1 MLIQESR
8 TYKLA
13 KAALLAVLLAVT
25 PLTGRLHA
33 QAAKPAAAAVK
44 EDPLSVLFKSAEKAL
59 EEKKYKDS
67 LALFEE
73 LDTKAVDVEPKLK
86 AVVSFRKAICQFFI
100 KDWPRAE
107 TELTA
112 FLDKFP
118 RGTEDFFDSD
128 NRRGTAELLLIEAFS
143 KQGKWDLALARLE
156 KIRTNTLARPED
168 RVNAFT
174 LSAQI
179 IVDRNKSAPEE
190 AKKAAYSQAIGLLKQ
205 ATADGI
211 STPERREA
219 AYKLVEMYTKL
230 GLTKEASQL
239 KNEIDAKSSGS
250 PVEVVRSNFQ
260 RLEIGDARFAAAES
274 AADENFRGD
283 FYRQALTNYQG
294 TLRRASL
301 TNSFGRAIESKQ
313 AEADAL
319 TKNFPKPNPEQAANI
334 ERVKLEAAQFK
345 KIQEEFTA
353 NKDYDA
359 FISYRIGL
367 CLLELK
373 RPWEAHVAFLDIFE
387 NSPAFSRIS
396 GAYYYHIVSL
406 RRIGRNSEAQAKC
419 KEFIQKFPKDD
430 QVSPIALILGDI
442 SQEREEFP
450 EAITHY
456 KWVLANVNNL
466 TPEVAEEIDFRIAAC
481 LFSQVDWA
489 LAQKAFDEFLK
500 KYPSSPVRQ
509 QVLYMNALCSF
520 FQGKYKETKV
530 SFDKYEQEYPKGQ
543 FIPDVRYRQAI
554 VKFGISPPDI
564 PGTIKLCEDWLKDF
578 SKDRSDEVIA
588 QTPEVYTLIADANIR
603 LADEIDKRVKAADL
617 EVRINAKSP
626 DKAKFV
632 ELRTKVE
639 KEKEVVTN
647 KAIDGY
653 EAAAKSAR
661 TNPQALEFALGELR
675 KLLPGR
681 GEHKR
686 MRDLFKEIFDWNHND
701 PKAMTYLYEVI
712 RSTERMGDMPEF
724 ATEAEKVRKKFS
736 DQLAEA
742 RKAVDTLER
751 KQGVT
756 QPEIDVAK
764 ASVRKL
770 STELEAELAKVEAKR
785 QVSIADQ
792 KKRALKIL
800 SDAVAESIND
810 RTQEG
815 TEKLIVFLAEKLARK
830 VKRVKPGAK
839 PEPGAYTSAEA
850 EKELTKLLRL
860 EENRA
865 SLVAQARGFF
875 ALGQLAIFTR
885 EPEKTA
891 ENFAK
896 IAQNFKAEELNP
908 TILALVGDSLLAKGD
923 LKKAADYFGYI
934 LEHSR
939 SSEYADYG
947 FAGLAEIAFAN
958 KKYAEALSLCNEA
971 IDNNILM
978 SKELD
983 LRFTRARALT
993 ELMRMEE
1000 AFTAFEEI
1008 IRTKEWRGDKT
1019 AASLYWLGLIHER
1032 NALQMAEGKPSL
1044 IKKPKEGT
1052 DLANVP
1058 KELAGTSPTSGVAPL
1073 TVKFASA
1080 GAAPSNKGKVTYL
1093 WDFGDKLPTST
1104 EPTPTHTYATAGVFT
1119 ATLTVKLDNKE
1130 ESKTTVTINSLFNNE
1145 PDSAKDGFARSIAY
1159 YRRCHMTWKKYEVW
1173 AAKAYFSNAKI
1184 LATKLDQKDAAKVLL
1199 KEMLEKDR
1207 IKDTREAQEAKAFLL
1222 GL

>member
-1 MLIQESR
+1 MLIKESR

-13 KAALLAVLLAVT
+13 KAALLAVLIALTPVT
-25 PLTGRLHA
+25 SDLKA
-33 QAAKPAAAAVK
+33 QARPLPAAEKK
-44 EDPLSVLFKSAEKAL
+44 EDPLSLLYKDAIKNL
-59 EEKKYKDS
+59 EEKKYKQA
-67 LALFEE
+67 LVLFEE

-86 AVVSFRKAICQFFI
+86 AVVSFQKSLCHFFI

-107 TELTA
+107 AELTA

-118 RGTEDFFDSD
+118 KGTEDFLSDTD

-143 KQGKWDLALARLE
+143 KQGKWELALVRLE
-156 KIRTNTLARPED
+156 KIRTNSLARPEE

-179 IVDRNKSAPEE
+179 IVDRAKSSPEDV
-190 AKKAAYSQAIGLLKQ
+190 KRAAYAQAITLLKQ

-230 GLTKEASQL
+230 GLTKEATQL

-260 RLEIGDARFAAAES
+260 RLEIGDARFSGAET
-274 AADENFRGD
+274 AADENFRAD

-294 TLRRASL
+294 TLRRANLSS
-301 TNSFGRAIESKQ
+301 SFGRAIEAKQ
-313 AEADAL
+313 NEVDTL
-319 TKNFPKPNPEQAANI
+319 TKNFPKPNPEQAAN
-334 ERVKLEAAQFK
+334 LEKTKQEVVQFK
-345 KIQEEFTA
+345 KIQEEFNA

-387 NSPAFSRIS
+387 NSPGFSRIS
-396 GAYYYHIVSL
+396 GAYYYHILAL
-406 RRIGRNSEAQAKC
+406 RRIGRNNEAQAKC
-419 KEFIQKFPKDD
+419 KEFISKFPKDE
-430 QVSPIALILGDI
+430 QVSSIALILGDI

-450 EAITHY
+450 EAIAHY
-456 KWVLANVNNL
+456 KWVQANVKSL
-466 TPEVAEEIDFRIAAC
+466 MPEVVEEIDFRIAAC

-489 LAQKAFDEFLK
+489 PAQKAFEEFLK
-500 KYPSSPVRQ
+500 KHERSPVRQ

-520 FQGKYKETKV
+520 FQGKYKETKAD
-530 SFDKYEQEYPKGQ
+530 FDKYEKEYPKGQ

-554 VKFGISPPDI
+554 VKFGTSPRDI
-564 PGTIKLCEDWLKDF
+564 PGTIKLCEDWLKDY
-578 SKDRSDEVIA
+578 SKDNTEEVMS
-588 QTPEVYTLIADANIR
+588 QMPEVYTLIGDANIA
-603 LADEIDKRVKAADL
+603 LADEIDKKVKDADRD
-617 EVRINAKSP
+617 VRLNAKTP
-626 DKAKFV
+626 KKAEFVEIKAKS
-632 ELRTKVE
+632 E

-647 KAIDGY
+647 KAIDAY
-653 EAAAKSAR
+653 EAAARSAR
-661 TNPQALEFALGELR
+661 TNPQALEFVLGELR

-724 ATEAEKVRKKFS
+724 AAESEKVRKKFS
-736 DQLAEA
+736 AQLADA

-770 STELEAELAKVEAKR
+770 SAELEGELAKVEVKR

-800 SDAVAESIND
+800 SDAVSESIND

-815 TEKLIVFLAEKLARK
+815 TEKLIVFLAEKLSRK
-830 VKRVKPGAK
+830 IKRVKAGTT
-839 PEPGAYTSAEA
+839 PEPGTYTSTEA
-850 EKELTKLLRL
+850 EKELVKLLRL
-860 EENRA
+860 DDHRE

-891 ENFAK
+891 ANFAK
-896 IAQNFKAEELNP
+896 IAANYKAEELNP
-908 TILALVGDSLLAKGD
+908 TILAMVGDSLLAKGD
-923 LKKAADYFGYI
+923 QKKAADYFGYI

-947 FAGLAEIAFAN
+947 FAGLAEIAFDN

-983 LRFTRARALT
+983 LRFTRARSLA
-993 ELMRMEE
+993 ELSKYADAKKE
-1000 AFTAFEEI
+1000 FEEI
-1008 IRTKEWRGDKT
+1008 AKTKEWRGEKT
-1019 AASLYWLGLIHER
+1019 AASLYWLGL
-1032 NALQMAEGKPSL
+1032 MAERQ
-1044 IKKPKEGT
+1044 
-1052 DLANVP
+1052 
-1058 KELAGTSPTSGVAPL
+1058 
-1073 TVKFASA
+1073 
-1080 GAAPSNKGKVTYL
+1080 
-1093 WDFGDKLPTST
+1093 
-1104 EPTPTHTYATAGVFT
+1104 ATNDMGY
-1119 ATLTVKLDNKE
+1119 
-1130 ESKTTVTINSLFNNE
+1130 NE
-1145 PDSAKDGFARSIAY
+1145 AIAY

-1173 AAKAYFSNAKI
+1173 AAKSYFASAK
-1184 LATKLDQKDAAKVLL
+1184 LFANKLNQKDAAKVLL

-1207 IKDTREAQEAKAFLL
+1207 IKDTREAQEAKSFLL

>member
-1 MLIQESR
+1 MLIKESR

-25 PLTGRLHA
+25 PVTGILKA
-33 QAAKPAAAAVK
+33 QTRPLPSAQQQE
-44 EDPLSVLFKSAEKAL
+44 EDPLSILYKSAVKSF
-59 EEKKYKDS
+59 EEKNYKEA
-67 LALFEE
+67 LARFEE
-73 LDTKAVDVEPKLK
+73 LDTKAVDVELKLK
-86 AVVSFRKAICQFFI
+86 AVVSFQKSLCHFFI

-107 TELTA
+107 AELA
-112 FLDKFP
+112 GFLDKFP
-118 RGTEDFFDSD
+118 KGTEDFLSDTD

-143 KQGKWDLALARLE
+143 KQGKWELALTRLE
-156 KIRTNTLARPED
+156 KIRTNLLARPEE
-168 RVNAFT
+168 RVNAFA

-179 IVDRNKSAPEE
+179 IVDRAKTSPEDV
-190 AKKAAYSQAIGLLKQ
+190 KKAAYAQGITLLKQ

-250 PVEVVRSNFQ
+250 PVEIVRSNFQ
-260 RLEIGDARFAAAES
+260 RLEIGDARFSAAES
-274 AADENFRGD
+274 AADESFRGD

-294 TLRRASL
+294 TLRRVNLSS
-301 TNSFGRAIESKQ
+301 SFGRAIETKQ
-313 AEADAL
+313 LELDTL

-334 ERVKLEAAQFK
+334 EKTKLEVDQFQ
-345 KIQEEFTA
+345 KIQAEFNA

-387 NSPAFSRIS
+387 NSPGFSRIS
-396 GAYYYHIVSL
+396 GAYYYHILAL
-406 RRIGRNSEAQAKC
+406 RRIGRNNEAQAKC
-419 KEFIQKFPKDD
+419 KEFIAKFPKDD
-430 QVSPIALILGDI
+430 QVSSIALILGDI

-450 EAITHY
+450 EAIAHY
-456 KWVLANVNNL
+456 KWVQANVKTL
-466 TPEVAEEIDFRIAAC
+466 TPEVIEEIDFRIAAC

-489 LAQKAFDEFLK
+489 PAQKAFEEFLK
-500 KYPSSPVRQ
+500 KHERSPVRQ

-520 FQGKYKETKV
+520 FQGKYKETKAD
-530 SFDKYEQEYPKGQ
+530 FDKYEQEYPKGQ

-554 VKFGISPPDI
+554 VKFGTSPRDI
-564 PGTIKLCEDWLKDF
+564 PGTIKLCEDWLKDY
-578 SKDRSDEVIA
+578 SKTNTDEAIA
-588 QTPEVYTLIADANIR
+588 QTPEVYTLIGDANIA
-603 LADEIDKRVKAADL
+603 LADEIDKKVKAADL
-617 EVRINAKSP
+617 DVRLNAKTP

-632 ELRTKVE
+632 EIKAKFE
-639 KEKEVVTN
+639 KEKEAATN
-647 KAIDGY
+647 KAIDAY

-661 TNPQALEFALGELR
+661 TNPQALEFVLGELR

-724 ATEAEKVRKKFS
+724 EAESEKVRKNFS
-736 DQLAEA
+736 AQLADA

-751 KQGVT
+751 KPGVT
-756 QPEIDVAK
+756 RPEIDVAK

-785 QVSIADQ
+785 QASIADQ

-800 SDAVAESIND
+800 SDAVSESIND
-810 RTQEG
+810 RTQDG

-830 VKRVKPGAK
+830 IKRVKPGAK
-839 PEPGAYTSAEA
+839 PEPGAYTSSDA
-850 EKELTKLLRL
+850 EKELVKLLRL
-860 EENRA
+860 DDHRE

-875 ALGQLAIFTR
+875 ALGQLAVFTR

-891 ENFAK
+891 ANFAK
-896 IAQNFKAEELNP
+896 IAANYKAEELNP
-908 TILALVGDSLLAKGD
+908 TILGLVGDSLLAKGD

-934 LEHSR
+934 LDHSR

-947 FAGLAEIAFAN
+947 FAGLAEIAFAD

-983 LRFTRARALT
+983 LRFTRARALA
-993 ELMRMEE
+993 ELAKYADAKKE
-1000 AFTAFEEI
+1000 FEEI
-1008 IRTKEWRGDKT
+1008 AKTKEWRGEKT
-1019 AASLYWLGLIHER
+1019 AASLYWLGL
-1032 NALQMAEGKPSL
+1032 MAERQA
-1044 IKKPKEGT
+1044 T
-1052 DLANVP
+1052 D
-1058 KELAGTSPTSGVAPL
+1058 E
-1073 TVKFASA
+1073 
-1080 GAAPSNKGKVTYL
+1080 KGY
-1093 WDFGDKLPTST
+1093 
-1104 EPTPTHTYATAGVFT
+1104 
-1119 ATLTVKLDNKE
+1119 
-1130 ESKTTVTINSLFNNE
+1130 NE
-1145 PDSAKDGFARSIAY
+1145 AIAY
-1159 YRRCHMTWKKYEVW
+1159 YRRCYMTWKKYEVW
-1173 AAKAYFSNAKI
+1173 AAKSYFASAK
-1184 LATKLDQKDAAKVLL
+1184 LFATKLNQKDAAKLLL

>member
-1 MLIQESR
+1 MLIKESR
-8 TYKLA
+8 NYKLA
-13 KAALLAVLLAVT
+13 KAALLAVLIALTPVT
-25 PLTGRLHA
+25 SDLKA
-33 QAAKPAAAAVK
+33 QARPLPTAEKK
-44 EDPLSVLFKSAEKAL
+44 EDPLSLLYKDAIKNL
-59 EEKKYKDS
+59 EEKKYKQA
-67 LALFEE
+67 LVLFEE

-86 AVVSFRKAICQFFI
+86 AVVSFQKSLCQFFI

-107 TELTA
+107 AELTA

-118 RGTEDFFDSD
+118 KGTEDFLSDTD

-143 KQGKWDLALARLE
+143 KQGKWELALVRLE
-156 KIRTNTLARPED
+156 KIRTNSLARPEE

-174 LSAQI
+174 LSAQV
-179 IVDRNKSAPEE
+179 IVDRAKSSPEDV
-190 AKKAAYSQAIGLLKQ
+190 KRAAFAQAITLLKQ
-205 ATADGI
+205 ATASGI
-211 STPERREA
+211 TTPESREA
-219 AYKLVEMYTKL
+219 AYKLVEMYIKL
-230 GLTKEASQL
+230 GLTKEAAQL

-260 RLEIGDARFAAAES
+260 RLEIGDARFSGAET
-274 AADENFRGD
+274 AADENFRAD

-294 TLRRASL
+294 TLRRANLSS
-301 TNSFGRAIESKQ
+301 SFGRAIEAKQ
-313 AEADAL
+313 NEVDTL
-319 TKNFPKPNPEQAANI
+319 TKNFPKPNPEQAAN
-334 ERVKLEAAQFK
+334 LEKTKQEVVQFK
-345 KIQEEFTA
+345 KIQEEFNA

-387 NSPAFSRIS
+387 NSPGFSRIS
-396 GAYYYHIVSL
+396 GAYYYHILAL
-406 RRIGRNSEAQAKC
+406 RRIGRNNEAQAKC
-419 KEFIQKFPKDD
+419 KEFISKFPKDE
-430 QVSPIALILGDI
+430 QVSSIALILGDI

-450 EAITHY
+450 EAIAHY
-456 KWVLANVNNL
+456 KWVQANVKSL
-466 TPEVAEEIDFRIAAC
+466 TPEVVEEIDFRIAAC

-489 LAQKAFDEFLK
+489 PAQKAFEEFLK
-500 KYPSSPVRQ
+500 KHARSPVRQ

-520 FQGKYKETKV
+520 FQGKYKETKAD
-530 SFDKYEQEYPKGQ
+530 FDKYEQEYPKGQ

-554 VKFGISPPDI
+554 VKFGTSPRDI
-564 PGTIKLCEDWLKDF
+564 PGTIKLCEDWLKDY
-578 SKDRSDEVIA
+578 SKDNTEEVMS
-588 QTPEVYTLIADANIR
+588 QMPEVYTLIGDANIA
-603 LADEIDKRVKAADL
+603 LADEIDKKVKAADL
-617 EVRINAKSP
+617 DVRLNAKTP
-626 DKAKFV
+626 KKAEFVEIKAKS
-632 ELRTKVE
+632 E
-639 KEKEVVTN
+639 KEKEFVTN
-647 KAIDGY
+647 KAIDAY
-653 EAAAKSAR
+653 EAAARSAR
-661 TNPQALEFALGELR
+661 TNPQALEFVLGELR

-724 ATEAEKVRKKFS
+724 AVESEKVRKNFS
-736 DQLAEA
+736 TQLADA

-751 KQGVT
+751 KPGIT

-770 STELEAELAKVEAKR
+770 SAELEGELAKVEVKR

-800 SDAVAESIND
+800 SDAVSESIND

-815 TEKLIVFLAEKLARK
+815 TEKLIVFLAEKLSRK
-830 VKRVKPGAK
+830 IKRVKAGTT
-839 PEPGAYTSAEA
+839 PEPGAYTSTEA
-850 EKELTKLLRL
+850 EKELVKLLRL
-860 EENRA
+860 DDHRE

-891 ENFAK
+891 ANFAK
-896 IAQNFKAEELNP
+896 IAANYKAEELNP
-908 TILALVGDSLLAKGD
+908 TILAMVGDSLLAKGD
-923 LKKAADYFGYI
+923 QKKAADYFGYI

-983 LRFTRARALT
+983 LRFTRARSLA
-993 ELMRMEE
+993 ELSKYADAKKE
-1000 AFTAFEEI
+1000 FEEI
-1008 IRTKEWRGDKT
+1008 AKTKEWRGEKT
-1019 AASLYWLGLIHER
+1019 AASLYWLGL
-1032 NALQMAEGKPSL
+1032 MAERQA
-1044 IKKPKEGT
+1044 T
-1052 DLANVP
+1052 DDM
-1058 KELAGTSPTSGVAPL
+1058 G
-1073 TVKFASA
+1073 
-1080 GAAPSNKGKVTYL
+1080 Y
-1093 WDFGDKLPTST
+1093 
-1104 EPTPTHTYATAGVFT
+1104 
-1119 ATLTVKLDNKE
+1119 
-1130 ESKTTVTINSLFNNE
+1130 NE
-1145 PDSAKDGFARSIAY
+1145 AIAY

-1173 AAKAYFSNAKI
+1173 AAKSYFASAK
-1184 LATKLDQKDAAKVLL
+1184 LFATKLNQKDAAKVLL

-1207 IKDTREAQEAKAFLL
+1207 IKDTREAQEAKSFLL

>member
-1 MLIQESR
+1 MLIKESR

-13 KAALLAVLLAVT
+13 KAALLAVLIALTPVT
-25 PLTGRLHA
+25 GDLKA
-33 QAAKPAAAAVK
+33 QARPLPTAQKPQ
-44 EDPLSVLFKSAEKAL
+44 EDPLSLLYKDAIKNL
-59 EEKKYKDS
+59 EEKKYREA
-67 LALFEE
+67 LALFED
-73 LDTKAVDVEPKLK
+73 LDAKAVDVEPKLK
-86 AVVSFRKAICQFFI
+86 AVVSFQKSLCHFFI

-118 RGTEDFFDSD
+118 KGTEDFLSDTD
-128 NRRGTAELLLIEAFS
+128 NRRGTAELLLIEAYS
-143 KQGKWDLALARLE
+143 KQGKWELALARLE
-156 KIRTNTLARPED
+156 KIRTNSLARPEE
-168 RVNAFT
+168 RVSAFT

-179 IVDRNKSAPEE
+179 IVDRAKSSPEDV
-190 AKKAAYSQAIGLLKQ
+190 KKAAYAQALTLLKQ

-211 STPERREA
+211 NTPERREA
-219 AYKLVEMYTKL
+219 AYKLVDMYTKL
-230 GLTKEASQL
+230 GLTKEATQL
-239 KNEIDAKSSGS
+239 KNEIDAKSTGS

-260 RLEIGDARFAAAES
+260 RLEIGDARFSAAET
-274 AADENFRGD
+274 AADENFRAD

-294 TLRRASL
+294 TLRRANLSS
-301 TNSFGRAIESKQ
+301 SFGRAIEAKQ
-313 AEADAL
+313 TEVDTL
-319 TKNFPKPNPEQAANI
+319 TKNFPKPNPEQAAN
-334 ERVKLEAAQFK
+334 LEKTKQEVVQFK
-345 KIQEEFTA
+345 KIQEEFNA

-387 NSPAFSRIS
+387 NSPGFSRIS
-396 GAYYYHIVSL
+396 GAYYYHILAL
-406 RRIGRNSEAQAKC
+406 RRIGRNNEAQAKC
-419 KEFIQKFPKDD
+419 KEFISKFPKDE
-430 QVSPIALILGDI
+430 QVSSIALILGDI

-450 EAITHY
+450 EAIAHY
-456 KWVLANVNNL
+456 KWVQANVKSL
-466 TPEVAEEIDFRIAAC
+466 MPEVVEEIDFRIAAC

-489 LAQKAFDEFLK
+489 PAQKAFEEFLK
-500 KYPSSPVRQ
+500 KHERSPVRQ

-520 FQGKYKETKV
+520 FQGKYKETKAD
-530 SFDKYEQEYPKGQ
+530 FDKYEQEYPKGQ

-554 VKFGISPPDI
+554 VKFGTSPRDI
-564 PGTIKLCEDWLKDF
+564 PGTIKLCEDWLKDY
-578 SKDRSDEVIA
+578 SKDNTEEVMS
-588 QTPEVYTLIADANIR
+588 QMPEVYTLIGDANIA
-603 LADEIDKRVKAADL
+603 LADEIDKKVKSADSD
-617 EVRINAKSP
+617 VRLNAKTP
-626 DKAKFV
+626 KKAEFVEIKAK
-632 ELRTKVE
+632 LE

-647 KAIDGY
+647 KAIDAY
-653 EAAAKSAR
+653 EAAARSAR
-661 TNPQALEFALGELR
+661 TNPQALEFVLGELR

-724 ATEAEKVRKKFS
+724 AAESEKVRKKFS
-736 DQLAEA
+736 AQLADA

-770 STELEAELAKVEAKR
+770 SAELEGELAKVEVKR

-800 SDAVAESIND
+800 SDAVSESIND

-815 TEKLIVFLAEKLARK
+815 TEKLIVFLAEKLSRK
-830 VKRVKPGAK
+830 IKRVKAGTT
-839 PEPGAYTSAEA
+839 PEPGTYTSTEA
-850 EKELTKLLRL
+850 EKELVKLLRL
-860 EENRA
+860 DDHRE

-891 ENFAK
+891 ANFAK
-896 IAQNFKAEELNP
+896 IAANYKAEELNP
-908 TILALVGDSLLAKGD
+908 TILAMVGDSLLAKGD
-923 LKKAADYFGYI
+923 QKKAADYFGYI

-983 LRFTRARALT
+983 LRFTRARSLA
-993 ELMRMEE
+993 ELSKYADAKKE
-1000 AFTAFEEI
+1000 FEEI
-1008 IRTKEWRGDKT
+1008 AKTKEWRGEKT
-1019 AASLYWLGLIHER
+1019 AASLYWLGL
-1032 NALQMAEGKPSL
+1032 MAERQ
-1044 IKKPKEGT
+1044 
-1052 DLANVP
+1052 
-1058 KELAGTSPTSGVAPL
+1058 
-1073 TVKFASA
+1073 
-1080 GAAPSNKGKVTYL
+1080 
-1093 WDFGDKLPTST
+1093 
-1104 EPTPTHTYATAGVFT
+1104 ATNDMGY
-1119 ATLTVKLDNKE
+1119 
-1130 ESKTTVTINSLFNNE
+1130 NE
-1145 PDSAKDGFARSIAY
+1145 AIAY

-1173 AAKAYFSNAKI
+1173 AAKSYFASAK
-1184 LATKLDQKDAAKVLL
+1184 LFANKLNQKDAAKVLL

-1207 IKDTREAQEAKAFLL
+1207 IKDTREAQEAKSFLL

>member
-1 MLIQESR
+1 MLIKESR
-8 TYKLA
+8 NYKLA
-13 KAALLAVLLAVT
+13 KAALLAVLIALTPVT
-25 PLTGRLHA
+25 SDLKA
-33 QAAKPAAAAVK
+33 QARPLPTAEKK
-44 EDPLSVLFKSAEKAL
+44 EDPLSLLYKDAIKNL
-59 EEKKYKDS
+59 EEKKYKQA
-67 LALFEE
+67 LVLFEE

-86 AVVSFRKAICQFFI
+86 AVVSFQKSLCQFFI

-107 TELTA
+107 AELTA

-118 RGTEDFFDSD
+118 KGTEDFLSDTD

-143 KQGKWDLALARLE
+143 KQGKWELALVRLE
-156 KIRTNTLARPED
+156 KIRTNSLARPEE
-168 RVNAFT
+168 RVNAYT

-179 IVDRNKSAPEE
+179 IVDRAKSSPEDV
-190 AKKAAYSQAIGLLKQ
+190 KKAAYAQALTLLKQ

-211 STPERREA
+211 NTPESREA
-219 AYKLVEMYTKL
+219 AYKLVEMYIKL
-230 GLTKEASQL
+230 GLTKEAAQL

-260 RLEIGDARFAAAES
+260 RLEIGDARFSGAET
-274 AADENFRGD
+274 AADENFRAD

-294 TLRRASL
+294 TLRRANLSS
-301 TNSFGRAIESKQ
+301 SFGRAIEAKQ
-313 AEADAL
+313 NEVDTL
-319 TKNFPKPNPEQAANI
+319 TKNFPKPNPEQAAN
-334 ERVKLEAAQFK
+334 LEKTKQEVVQFK
-345 KIQEEFTA
+345 KIQEEFNA

-387 NSPAFSRIS
+387 NSPGFSRIS
-396 GAYYYHIVSL
+396 GAYYYHILAL
-406 RRIGRNSEAQAKC
+406 RRIGRNNEAQAKC
-419 KEFIQKFPKDD
+419 KEFISKFPKDE
-430 QVSPIALILGDI
+430 QVSSIALILGDI

-450 EAITHY
+450 EAIAHY
-456 KWVLANVNNL
+456 KWVQANVKSL
-466 TPEVAEEIDFRIAAC
+466 TPEVVEEIDFRIAAC

-489 LAQKAFDEFLK
+489 PAQKAFEEFLK
-500 KYPSSPVRQ
+500 KHARSPVRQ

-520 FQGKYKETKV
+520 FQGKYKETKAD
-530 SFDKYEQEYPKGQ
+530 FDKYEQEYPKGQ

-554 VKFGISPPDI
+554 VKFGTSPRDI
-564 PGTIKLCEDWLKDF
+564 PGTIKLCEDWLKDY
-578 SKDRSDEVIA
+578 SKDNTEEVMS
-588 QTPEVYTLIADANIR
+588 QMPEVYTLIGDANIA
-603 LADEIDKRVKAADL
+603 LADEIDKKVKAADL
-617 EVRINAKSP
+617 DVRLNAKTP
-626 DKAKFV
+626 KKAEFVEIKAKS
-632 ELRTKVE
+632 E
-639 KEKEVVTN
+639 KEKEFVTN
-647 KAIDGY
+647 KAIDAY
-653 EAAAKSAR
+653 EAAARSAR
-661 TNPQALEFALGELR
+661 TNPQALEFVLGELR

-724 ATEAEKVRKKFS
+724 AVESEKVRKNFS
-736 DQLAEA
+736 TQLADA

-751 KQGVT
+751 KPGIT

-770 STELEAELAKVEAKR
+770 SAELEGELAKVEVKR

-800 SDAVAESIND
+800 SDAVSESIND

-815 TEKLIVFLAEKLARK
+815 TEKLIVFLAEKLSRK
-830 VKRVKPGAK
+830 IKRVKAGTT
-839 PEPGAYTSAEA
+839 PEPGAYTSTEA
-850 EKELTKLLRL
+850 EKELVKLLRL
-860 EENRA
+860 DDHRE

-891 ENFAK
+891 ANFAK
-896 IAQNFKAEELNP
+896 IAANYKAEELNP
-908 TILALVGDSLLAKGD
+908 TILAMVGDSLLAKGD
-923 LKKAADYFGYI
+923 QKKAADYFGYI

-983 LRFTRARALT
+983 LRFTRARSLA
-993 ELMRMEE
+993 ELSKYADAKKE
-1000 AFTAFEEI
+1000 FEEI
-1008 IRTKEWRGDKT
+1008 AKTKEWRGEKT
-1019 AASLYWLGLIHER
+1019 AASLYWLGL
-1032 NALQMAEGKPSL
+1032 MAERQA
-1044 IKKPKEGT
+1044 T
-1052 DLANVP
+1052 DDM
-1058 KELAGTSPTSGVAPL
+1058 G
-1073 TVKFASA
+1073 
-1080 GAAPSNKGKVTYL
+1080 Y
-1093 WDFGDKLPTST
+1093 
-1104 EPTPTHTYATAGVFT
+1104 
-1119 ATLTVKLDNKE
+1119 
-1130 ESKTTVTINSLFNNE
+1130 NE
-1145 PDSAKDGFARSIAY
+1145 AIAY

-1173 AAKAYFSNAKI
+1173 AAKSYFASAK
-1184 LATKLDQKDAAKVLL
+1184 LFATKLNQKDAAKVLL

-1207 IKDTREAQEAKAFLL
+1207 IKDTREAQEAKSFLL

>member
-1 MLIQESR
+1 MLIKESR
-8 TYKLA
+8 NYKLA
-13 KAALLAVLLAVT
+13 KAALLAVLIALTPVT
-25 PLTGRLHA
+25 SDLKA
-33 QAAKPAAAAVK
+33 QARPLPTAEKK
-44 EDPLSVLFKSAEKAL
+44 EDPLSLLYKDAIKNL
-59 EEKKYKDS
+59 EEKKYKEA
-67 LALFEE
+67 LVLFEE

-86 AVVSFRKAICQFFI
+86 AVVSFQKSLCQFFI

-107 TELTA
+107 AELTA

-118 RGTEDFFDSD
+118 KGTEDFLSDTD

-143 KQGKWDLALARLE
+143 KQGKWELALVRLE
-156 KIRTNTLARPED
+156 KIRTNSLARPEE

-179 IVDRNKSAPEE
+179 IVDRAKSSPDDV
-190 AKKAAYSQAIGLLKQ
+190 KRAAYAQGITLLKQ

-219 AYKLVEMYTKL
+219 AYKLVEMYIKL
-230 GLTKEASQL
+230 GLTKEAAQL

-260 RLEIGDARFAAAES
+260 RLEIGDARFSGAET
-274 AADENFRGD
+274 AADENFRAD

-294 TLRRASL
+294 TLRRANLSS
-301 TNSFGRAIESKQ
+301 SFGRAIEAKQ
-313 AEADAL
+313 NEVDTL
-319 TKNFPKPNPEQAANI
+319 TKNFPKPNPEQAAN
-334 ERVKLEAAQFK
+334 LEKTKQEVVQFK
-345 KIQEEFTA
+345 KIQEEFNA

-387 NSPAFSRIS
+387 NSPGFSRIS
-396 GAYYYHIVSL
+396 GAYYYHILAL
-406 RRIGRNSEAQAKC
+406 RRIGRNNEAQAKC
-419 KEFIQKFPKDD
+419 KEFISKFPKDE
-430 QVSPIALILGDI
+430 QVSSIALILGDI

-450 EAITHY
+450 EAIAHY
-456 KWVLANVNNL
+456 KWVQANVKSL
-466 TPEVAEEIDFRIAAC
+466 TPEVVEEIDFRIAAC

-489 LAQKAFDEFLK
+489 PAQKAFEEFLK
-500 KYPSSPVRQ
+500 KHERSPVRQ

-520 FQGKYKETKV
+520 FQGKYKETKAD
-530 SFDKYEQEYPKGQ
+530 FDKYEQEYPKGQ

-554 VKFGISPPDI
+554 VKFGTTPRDI
-564 PGTIKLCEDWLKDF
+564 PGTIKLCEDWLKDY
-578 SKDRSDEVIA
+578 SKDNTEEVMS
-588 QTPEVYTLIADANIR
+588 QMPEVYTLIGDANIA
-603 LADEIDKRVKAADL
+603 LADEIDKKVKAADL
-617 EVRINAKSP
+617 DVRLNAKTP
-626 DKAKFV
+626 KKAEFVEIKAKS
-632 ELRTKVE
+632 E

-647 KAIDGY
+647 KAIDAY
-653 EAAAKSAR
+653 EAAARSAR
-661 TNPQALEFALGELR
+661 TNPQALEFVLGELR

-724 ATEAEKVRKKFS
+724 AAESEKVRKNFS
-736 DQLAEA
+736 TQLADA

-770 STELEAELAKVEAKR
+770 SAELEGELAKVEVKR

-800 SDAVAESIND
+800 SDAVSESINN

-815 TEKLIVFLAEKLARK
+815 TEKLIVFLAEKLSRK
-830 VKRVKPGAK
+830 IKRVKAGTT
-839 PEPGAYTSAEA
+839 PEPGAYTSTEA
-850 EKELTKLLRL
+850 EKELVKLLRL
-860 EENRA
+860 DDHRE

-891 ENFAK
+891 ANFAK
-896 IAQNFKAEELNP
+896 IAANYKAEELNP
-908 TILALVGDSLLAKGD
+908 TILAMVGDSLLAKGD
-923 LKKAADYFGYI
+923 QKKAADYFGYI

-983 LRFTRARALT
+983 LRFTRACSLA
-993 ELMRMEE
+993 ELSKYADAKKE
-1000 AFTAFEEI
+1000 FEEI
-1008 IRTKEWRGDKT
+1008 AKTKEWRGEKT
-1019 AASLYWLGLIHER
+1019 AASLYWLGL
-1032 NALQMAEGKPSL
+1032 MAERQA
-1044 IKKPKEGT
+1044 T
-1052 DLANVP
+1052 DDM
-1058 KELAGTSPTSGVAPL
+1058 G
-1073 TVKFASA
+1073 
-1080 GAAPSNKGKVTYL
+1080 Y
-1093 WDFGDKLPTST
+1093 
-1104 EPTPTHTYATAGVFT
+1104 
-1119 ATLTVKLDNKE
+1119 
-1130 ESKTTVTINSLFNNE
+1130 NE
-1145 PDSAKDGFARSIAY
+1145 AIAY

-1173 AAKAYFSNAKI
+1173 AAKSYFASAK
-1184 LATKLDQKDAAKVLL
+1184 LFATKLNQKDAAKVLL

-1207 IKDTREAQEAKAFLL
+1207 IKDTREAQEAKSFLL

>member
-1 MLIQESR
+1 MLIKESR

-25 PLTGRLHA
+25 PVTGDLKA
-33 QAAKPAAAAVK
+33 QTRPLPTAQKPQ
-44 EDPLSVLFKSAEKAL
+44 EDPLSLLYKDAIKNL
-59 EEKKYKDS
+59 EEKKYKEA

-73 LDTKAVDVEPKLK
+73 LDAKAVDVEPKLK
-86 AVVSFRKAICQFFI
+86 AVVSFQKSLCHFFI

-107 TELTA
+107 AELTA

-118 RGTEDFFDSD
+118 KGTEDFLSDTD

-143 KQGKWDLALARLE
+143 KQGKWELALARLE
-156 KIRTNTLARPED
+156 KIRTNTLARPEE

-179 IVDRNKSAPEE
+179 IVDRAKSSPDDV
-190 AKKAAYSQAIGLLKQ
+190 KKAAYAQALTLLKQ

-211 STPERREA
+211 NTPERREA
-219 AYKLVEMYTKL
+219 AYKLVDMYTKL
-230 GLTKEASQL
+230 GLAKEAAQL
-239 KNEIDAKSSGS
+239 KNEIDAKSNGS

-260 RLEIGDARFAAAES
+260 RLEIGDARFSAAET
-274 AADENFRGD
+274 AADENFRAD

-294 TLRRASL
+294 TLRRANLSS
-301 TNSFGRAIESKQ
+301 SFGRAIEAKQ
-313 AEADAL
+313 TEVETL
-319 TKNFPKPNPEQAANI
+319 TKNFPKPNPEQAAN
-334 ERVKLEAAQFK
+334 LEKTKQEVAQFK
-345 KIQEEFTA
+345 KIQEEFNA

-387 NSPAFSRIS
+387 NSPGFSRIS
-396 GAYYYHIVSL
+396 GAYYYHILAL
-406 RRIGRNSEAQAKC
+406 RRIGRNNEAQAKC
-419 KEFIQKFPKDD
+419 KEFISKFPKDD
-430 QVSPIALILGDI
+430 QVSAIALILGDI

-450 EAITHY
+450 EAIAHY
-456 KWVLANVNNL
+456 KWVQANVKTL
-466 TPEVAEEIDFRIAAC
+466 TPEVVEEIDFRIAAC

-489 LAQKAFDEFLK
+489 PAQKAFEEFLK
-500 KYPSSPVRQ
+500 KHERSPVRQ

-520 FQGKYKETKV
+520 FQGKYKETKAD
-530 SFDKYEQEYPKGQ
+530 FDKYEQEYPKGQ

-554 VKFGISPPDI
+554 VKFGTSPRDI
-564 PGTIKLCEDWLKDF
+564 PGTIKLCEDWIKDY
-578 SKDRSDEVIA
+578 SKNNTDEVIA
-588 QTPEVYTLIADANIR
+588 QMPEVYTLIGDANIA
-603 LADEIDKRVKAADL
+603 LADEIDKKVKAADL
-617 EVRINAKSP
+617 DVRLNAKTP
-626 DKAKFV
+626 EKAKFV
-632 ELRTKVE
+632 EIKTKFE
-639 KEKEVVTN
+639 KEKEAVTN
-647 KAIDGY
+647 KAIDAY

-661 TNPQALEFALGELR
+661 TNPQALEFVLGELR

-724 ATEAEKVRKKFS
+724 AAEAEKVRKKFS
-736 DQLAEA
+736 AQLADA
-742 RKAVDTLER
+742 RKAVDTIER

-764 ASVRKL
+764 TAVRKL
-770 STELEAELAKVEAKR
+770 SAELEADLAKVEAKR

-800 SDAVAESIND
+800 SDAVSESIND

-830 VKRVKPGAK
+830 IKRVKPGAK
-839 PEPGAYTSAEA
+839 AEPGAYTSAEA
-850 EKELTKLLRL
+850 EKELVKLLRL
-860 EENRA
+860 EDHRE

-875 ALGQLAIFTR
+875 ALGQLAVFTR

-891 ENFAK
+891 ANFAK
-896 IAQNFKAEELNP
+896 IAANYKAEELNP
-908 TILALVGDSLLAKGD
+908 TILAMVGDSLLSKGD
-923 LKKAADYFGYI
+923 HKKAADYFGYI
-934 LEHSR
+934 LEHAR

-983 LRFTRARALT
+983 LRFTRARSLA
-993 ELMRMEE
+993 ELSKYADAKKE
-1000 AFTAFEEI
+1000 FEEI
-1008 IRTKEWRGDKT
+1008 AKTKEWRGEKT
-1019 AASLYWLGLIHER
+1019 AASLYWLGL
-1032 NALQMAEGKPSL
+1032 MAERQA
-1044 IKKPKEGT
+1044 T
-1052 DLANVP
+1052 D
-1058 KELAGTSPTSGVAPL
+1058 E
-1073 TVKFASA
+1073 
-1080 GAAPSNKGKVTYL
+1080 KGY
-1093 WDFGDKLPTST
+1093 
-1104 EPTPTHTYATAGVFT
+1104 
-1119 ATLTVKLDNKE
+1119 
-1130 ESKTTVTINSLFNNE
+1130 NE
-1145 PDSAKDGFARSIAY
+1145 AIAY
-1159 YRRCHMTWKKYEVW
+1159 YRRCYMTWKKYEVW
-1173 AAKAYFSNAKI
+1173 AAKSYFSSAK
-1184 LATKLDQKDAAKVLL
+1184 LFATKLNQKDAAKALL

-1207 IKDTREAQEAKAFLL
+1207 IKDTREAEEAKAFLL

>member
-1 MLIQESR
+1 MLIKESR

-25 PLTGRLHA
+25 PVTGILKA
-33 QAAKPAAAAVK
+33 QTRPLPSAQQQE
-44 EDPLSVLFKSAEKAL
+44 EDPLSILYKSAVKSF
-59 EEKKYKDS
+59 EEKNYKEA
-67 LALFEE
+67 LARFEE
-73 LDTKAVDVEPKLK
+73 LDTKAVDVELKLK
-86 AVVSFRKAICQFFI
+86 AVVSFQKSLCHFFI

-107 TELTA
+107 AELA
-112 FLDKFP
+112 GFLDKFP
-118 RGTEDFFDSD
+118 KGTEDFLSDTD

-143 KQGKWDLALARLE
+143 KQGKWELALTRLE
-156 KIRTNTLARPED
+156 KIRTNLLARPEE
-168 RVNAFT
+168 RVNAFA

-179 IVDRNKSAPEE
+179 IVDRAKTSPEDV
-190 AKKAAYSQAIGLLKQ
+190 KKAAYAQGITLLKQ

-250 PVEVVRSNFQ
+250 PVEIVRSNFQ
-260 RLEIGDARFAAAES
+260 RLEIGDARFSAAES
-274 AADENFRGD
+274 AADESFRGD

-294 TLRRASL
+294 TLRRVNLSS
-301 TNSFGRAIESKQ
+301 SFGRAIETKQ
-313 AEADAL
+313 LELDTL

-334 ERVKLEAAQFK
+334 EKTKLEVDQFQ
-345 KIQEEFTA
+345 KIQAEFNA

-387 NSPAFSRIS
+387 NSPGFSRIS
-396 GAYYYHIVSL
+396 GAYYYHILAL
-406 RRIGRNSEAQAKC
+406 RRIGRNNEAQAKC
-419 KEFIQKFPKDD
+419 KEFIAKFPKDD
-430 QVSPIALILGDI
+430 QVSSIALILGDI

-450 EAITHY
+450 EAIAHY
-456 KWVLANVNNL
+456 KWVQANVKTL
-466 TPEVAEEIDFRIAAC
+466 TPEVIEEIDFRIAAC

-489 LAQKAFDEFLK
+489 PAQKAFEEFLK
-500 KYPSSPVRQ
+500 KHERSPVRQ

-520 FQGKYKETKV
+520 FQGKYKETKAD
-530 SFDKYEQEYPKGQ
+530 FDKYEQEYPKGQ

-554 VKFGISPPDI
+554 VKFGTSPRDI
-564 PGTIKLCEDWLKDF
+564 PGTIKLCEDWLKDY
-578 SKDRSDEVIA
+578 SKTNTDEAIA
-588 QTPEVYTLIADANIR
+588 QTPEVYTLIGDANIA
-603 LADEIDKRVKAADL
+603 LADEIDKKVKAADL
-617 EVRINAKSP
+617 DVRLNAKTP

-632 ELRTKVE
+632 EIKAKFE
-639 KEKEVVTN
+639 KEKEAATN
-647 KAIDGY
+647 KAIDAY

-661 TNPQALEFALGELR
+661 TNPQALEFVLGELR

-724 ATEAEKVRKKFS
+724 EAESEKVRKNFS
-736 DQLAEA
+736 AQLADA

-751 KQGVT
+751 KPGVT
-756 QPEIDVAK
+756 RPEIDVAK

-785 QVSIADQ
+785 QASIADQ

-800 SDAVAESIND
+800 SDAVSESIND
-810 RTQEG
+810 RTQDG

-830 VKRVKPGAK
+830 IKRVKPGAK
-839 PEPGAYTSAEA
+839 PEPGAYTSSDA
-850 EKELTKLLRL
+850 EKELVKLLRL
-860 EENRA
+860 DDHRE

-875 ALGQLAIFTR
+875 ALGQLAVFTR

-891 ENFAK
+891 ANFAK
-896 IAQNFKAEELNP
+896 IAANYKAEELNP
-908 TILALVGDSLLAKGD
+908 TILGLVGDSLLAKGD

-934 LEHSR
+934 LDHSR

-947 FAGLAEIAFAN
+947 FAGLAEIAFAD

-983 LRFTRARALT
+983 LRFTRARALA
-993 ELMRMEE
+993 ELAKYADAKKE
-1000 AFTAFEEI
+1000 FEEI
-1008 IRTKEWRGDKT
+1008 AKTKEWRGEKT
-1019 AASLYWLGLIHER
+1019 AAALYWLGL
-1032 NALQMAEGKPSL
+1032 MAERQA
-1044 IKKPKEGT
+1044 T
-1052 DLANVP
+1052 D
-1058 KELAGTSPTSGVAPL
+1058 E
-1073 TVKFASA
+1073 
-1080 GAAPSNKGKVTYL
+1080 KGY
-1093 WDFGDKLPTST
+1093 
-1104 EPTPTHTYATAGVFT
+1104 
-1119 ATLTVKLDNKE
+1119 
-1130 ESKTTVTINSLFNNE
+1130 NE
-1145 PDSAKDGFARSIAY
+1145 AIAY
-1159 YRRCHMTWKKYEVW
+1159 YRRCYMTWKKYEVW
-1173 AAKAYFSNAKI
+1173 AAKSYFASAK
-1184 LATKLDQKDAAKVLL
+1184 LFATKLNQKDAAKLLL

>member
-1 MLIQESR
+1 MLIKESR
-8 TYKLA
+8 NYKLA
-13 KAALLAVLLAVT
+13 KAALLAVLIALTPVT
-25 PLTGRLHA
+25 SDLKA
-33 QAAKPAAAAVK
+33 QARPLPTAEKK
-44 EDPLSVLFKSAEKAL
+44 EDPLSLLYKDAIKNL
-59 EEKKYKDS
+59 EEKKYKEA
-67 LALFEE
+67 LVLFEE

-86 AVVSFRKAICQFFI
+86 AVVSFQKSLCQFFI

-107 TELTA
+107 AELTA

-118 RGTEDFFDSD
+118 KGTEDFLSDTD

-143 KQGKWDLALARLE
+143 KQGKWELALVRLE
-156 KIRTNTLARPED
+156 KIRTNSLARPEE

-179 IVDRNKSAPEE
+179 IVDRAKSSPEDV
-190 AKKAAYSQAIGLLKQ
+190 KRAAYAQAITLLKQ

-219 AYKLVEMYTKL
+219 AYKLVEMYIKL
-230 GLTKEASQL
+230 GLTKEAAQL

-260 RLEIGDARFAAAES
+260 RLEIGDARFSGAET
-274 AADENFRGD
+274 AADENFRAD

-294 TLRRASL
+294 TLRRANLSS
-301 TNSFGRAIESKQ
+301 SFGRAIEAKQ
-313 AEADAL
+313 NEVDTL
-319 TKNFPKPNPEQAANI
+319 TKNFPKPNPEQAAN
-334 ERVKLEAAQFK
+334 LEKTKQEVVQFK
-345 KIQEEFTA
+345 KIQEEFNA

-387 NSPAFSRIS
+387 NSPGFSRIS
-396 GAYYYHIVSL
+396 GAYYYHILAL
-406 RRIGRNSEAQAKC
+406 RRIGRNNEAQAKC
-419 KEFIQKFPKDD
+419 KEFISKFPKDE
-430 QVSPIALILGDI
+430 QVSSIALILGDI

-450 EAITHY
+450 EAIAHY
-456 KWVLANVNNL
+456 KWVQANVKSL
-466 TPEVAEEIDFRIAAC
+466 TPEVVEEIDFRIAAC

-489 LAQKAFDEFLK
+489 PAQKAFEEFLK
-500 KYPSSPVRQ
+500 KHARSPVRQ

-520 FQGKYKETKV
+520 FQGKYKETKAD
-530 SFDKYEQEYPKGQ
+530 FDKYEQEYPKGQ

-554 VKFGISPPDI
+554 VKFGTSPRDI
-564 PGTIKLCEDWLKDF
+564 PGTIKLCEDWLKDY
-578 SKDRSDEVIA
+578 SKDNTEEVMS
-588 QTPEVYTLIADANIR
+588 QMPEVYTLIGDANIA
-603 LADEIDKRVKAADL
+603 LADEIDKKVKAADL
-617 EVRINAKSP
+617 DVRLNAKTP
-626 DKAKFV
+626 KKAEFVEIKAKS
-632 ELRTKVE
+632 E

-647 KAIDGY
+647 KAIDAY
-653 EAAAKSAR
+653 EAAARSAR
-661 TNPQALEFALGELR
+661 TNPQALEFVLGELR

-724 ATEAEKVRKKFS
+724 AVESEKVRKNFS
-736 DQLAEA
+736 TQLADA

-751 KQGVT
+751 KPGIT

-770 STELEAELAKVEAKR
+770 SAELEGELAKVEVKR

-800 SDAVAESIND
+800 SDAVSESIND

-815 TEKLIVFLAEKLARK
+815 TEKLIVFLAEKLSRK
-830 VKRVKPGAK
+830 IKRVKAGTT
-839 PEPGAYTSAEA
+839 PEPGTYTSTEA
-850 EKELTKLLRL
+850 EKELVKLLRL
-860 EENRA
+860 DDHRE

-891 ENFAK
+891 ANFAK
-896 IAQNFKAEELNP
+896 IAANYKAEELNP
-908 TILALVGDSLLAKGD
+908 TILAMVGDALLAKGD
-923 LKKAADYFGYI
+923 QKKAADYFGYI

-983 LRFTRARALT
+983 LRFTRARSLA
-993 ELMRMEE
+993 ELSKYADAKKE
-1000 AFTAFEEI
+1000 FEEI
-1008 IRTKEWRGDKT
+1008 AKTKEWRGEKT
-1019 AASLYWLGLIHER
+1019 AASLYWLGL
-1032 NALQMAEGKPSL
+1032 MAERQ
-1044 IKKPKEGT
+1044 
-1052 DLANVP
+1052 
-1058 KELAGTSPTSGVAPL
+1058 
-1073 TVKFASA
+1073 
-1080 GAAPSNKGKVTYL
+1080 
-1093 WDFGDKLPTST
+1093 
-1104 EPTPTHTYATAGVFT
+1104 ATNDMGY
-1119 ATLTVKLDNKE
+1119 
-1130 ESKTTVTINSLFNNE
+1130 NE
-1145 PDSAKDGFARSIAY
+1145 AIAY

-1173 AAKAYFSNAKI
+1173 AAKAYLSNAKI
-1184 LATKLDQKDAAKVLL
+1184 LATELSQKDAAKLL
-1199 KEMLEKDR
+1199 LNEMLEKDR
-1207 IKDTREAQEAKAFLL
+1207 IKDTREAQEAKSFLL